1 MNLLNLFLDLINLFY
16 PFHCVSCGAV
26 LLPVENTL
34 CIKCIYELPRTNF
47 HLDPNNEVAQ
57 MFWGR
62 VHIQYATAFLF
73 FQKGGQV
80 QTMLHKLKY
89 KNQKEIGIGIGKLIG
104 LELKNTQLSEIDL
117 IVPVPLHKSKYRK
130 RGYNQSELIAI
141 GLAESMGKP
150 VETKILYRAIANPTQ
165 TRKHRYERWTNVE
178 GIFAIKNSERIVNKH
193 ILLVDDII
201 TTGATIEASASALLN
216 LENVKVSIFAIA
228 KA

>member
-1 MNLLNLFLDLINLFY
+1 
-16 PFHCVSCGAV
+16 
-26 LLPVENTL
+26 
-34 CIKCIYELPRTNF
+34 
-47 HLDPNNEVAQ
+47 

-216 LENVKVSIFAIA
+216 IENVKVSIFAIA